1 MPCSAG
7 TASLNFNKQDTD
19 GSRVMAKKEDA
30 PVVSALSFEAAL
42 SELEEIV
49 RQLET
54 GKSSLE
60 DAIGAY
66 ERGAELKKH
75 CEQKLTEA
83 KARVEKINLGASGDE
98 SLEPANL
105 E

>member
-1 MPCSAG
+1 
-7 TASLNFNKQDTD
+7 
-19 GSRVMAKKEDA
+19 MAKSEKSLS
-30 PVVSALSFEAAL
+30 VTALSFEAAL

-75 CEQKLTEA
+75 CEKKLTEA
-83 KARVEKINLGASGDE
+83 KARVEKINLSAAGE
-98 SLEPANL
+98 NKLEPADL

>member
-1 MPCSAG
+1 
-7 TASLNFNKQDTD
+7 
-19 GSRVMAKKEDA
+19 MAKSEKS
-30 PVVSALSFEAAL
+30 PNVVALSFEAAL

-66 ERGAELKKH
+66 ERGAYLKKH
-75 CEQKLTEA
+75 CQKKLTEA
-83 KARVEKINLGASGDE
+83 QAREEKINLSATGAE
-98 SLEPANL
+98 ILEPADL

>member
-1 MPCSAG
+1 
-7 TASLNFNKQDTD
+7 
-19 GSRVMAKKEDA
+19 MAKSENS
-30 PVVSALSFEAAL
+30 PNVSVLSFEAAL

-49 RQLET
+49 RKLET

-75 CEQKLTEA
+75 CEMKLTEA
-83 KARVEKINLGASGDE
+83 KARVEKINLSDAGAEELVPAD
-98 SLEPANL
+98 LE
-105 E
+105 

>member
-1 MPCSAG
+1 
-7 TASLNFNKQDTD
+7 
-19 GSRVMAKKEDA
+19 MAKSEKS
-30 PVVSALSFEAAL
+30 PSVSALSFEVAL
-42 SELEEIV
+42 AELEEIV

-83 KARVEKINLGASGDE
+83 KARVEKINLSAAGAE
-98 SLEPANL
+98 KLEPANL

>member
-1 MPCSAG
+1 
-7 TASLNFNKQDTD
+7 
-19 GSRVMAKKEDA
+19 MANSENS
-30 PVVSALSFEAAL
+30 PGVSTLSFEAAL

-75 CEQKLTEA
+75 CEKKLTEA
-83 KARVEKINLGASGDE
+83 KARVEKINLSASGAE
-98 SLEPANL
+98 NLEPANL

>member
-1 MPCSAG
+1 
-7 TASLNFNKQDTD
+7 
-19 GSRVMAKKEDA
+19 MAKSEKSPSVA
-30 PVVSALSFEAAL
+30 ALSFEAAL

-75 CEQKLTEA
+75 CEQKLTVA
-83 KARVEKINLGASGDE
+83 KARVEKINLSASGAAK
-98 SLEPANL
+98 LEPADL

>member
-1 MPCSAG
+1 
-7 TASLNFNKQDTD
+7 
-19 GSRVMAKKEDA
+19 MAKSDK
-30 PVVSALSFEAAL
+30 SAEISGLSFETAL
-42 SELEEIV
+42 AELEEIV
-49 RQLET
+49 RQLEQ

-75 CEQKLTEA
+75 CEAKLSEA
-83 KARVEKINLGASGDE
+83 RARVEKIRLDGNKANG
-98 SLEPANL
+98 LEPANL

>member
-1 MPCSAG
+1 M
-7 TASLNFNKQDTD
+7 ASSSKSPD
-19 GSRVMAKKEDA
+19 
-30 PVVSALSFEAAL
+30 VSALSFEAAL

-66 ERGAELKKH
+66 ERGAELKSH
-75 CEQKLTEA
+75 CEKKLTEA
-83 KARVEKINLGASGDE
+83 KTRVEKINLSAAGPE
-98 SLEPANL
+98 NLEPANL

>member
-1 MPCSAG
+1 
-7 TASLNFNKQDTD
+7 
-19 GSRVMAKKEDA
+19 MAKSEKSPD
-30 PVVSALSFEAAL
+30 VSSLSFEKAL
-42 SELEEIV
+42 SELEDIV

-66 ERGAELKKH
+66 ERGAALKKH
-75 CEQKLTEA
+75 CETKLNEA
-83 KARVEKINLGASGDE
+83 KSRGEKMTLNSTGAEG
-98 SLEPANL
+98 LEPANI

>member
-1 MPCSAG
+1 
-7 TASLNFNKQDTD
+7 
-19 GSRVMAKKEDA
+19 MAKSEKS
-30 PVVSALSFEAAL
+30 PSVSALSFEAAM

-75 CEQKLTEA
+75 CEMKLTEA
-83 KARVEKINLGASGDE
+83 KARVEKINLSAAGAE
-98 SLEPANL
+98 NLEPANL

>member
-1 MPCSAG
+1 
-7 TASLNFNKQDTD
+7 
-19 GSRVMAKKEDA
+19 MANSEKS
-30 PVVSALSFEAAL
+30 PSVSALSFEAAL

-75 CEQKLTEA
+75 CEKKLTEA
-83 KARVEKINLGASGDE
+83 KSRVEKINLGAAGAE
-98 SLEPANL
+98 NLEPADL